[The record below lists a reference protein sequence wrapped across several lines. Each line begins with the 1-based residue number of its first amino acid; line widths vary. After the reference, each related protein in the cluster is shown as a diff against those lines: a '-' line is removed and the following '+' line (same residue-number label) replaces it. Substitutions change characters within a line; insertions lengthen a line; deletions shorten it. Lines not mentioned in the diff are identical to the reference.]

1 MRWIGESV
9 GARKVRNRDMN
20 PSAVLRYA
28 VYFFHDS
35 KNIMKMFDDVV
46 SINGPEGVMRKW
58 PWRLVE
64 VMNYIRRRL
73 CCPVKVYGIFH
84 SFSPTAQVQDV
95 RLTERL

>member
-35 KNIMKMFDDVV
+35 KNIIKMFDDVV
-46 SINGPEGVMRKW
+46 SINGRK
-58 PWRLVE
+58 E
-64 VMNYIRRRL
+64 
-73 CCPVKVYGIFH
+73 
-84 SFSPTAQVQDV
+84 S
-95 RLTERL
+95 